1 MNNKT
6 KKLLPPGPKGFP
18 VFGSLHILGKFPHRD
33 FHRLSQKYGAIM
45 HIKLGL
51 VNTIVVSSSEAA
63 ELFLKTHDL
72 DFANHPPN
80 DAFKHI
86 SFGQSSMVVAKD
98 GPYVRSVRKMC
109 TQKLLNSHKLNSF
122 KSMRMEEVGL
132 FIEELRE
139 AARSGL
145 LVNLTSKLS
154 SLGANMI
161 CLTVFGRKYKD
172 KELDE
177 KGFKRMVGEAL
188 KVIGAVNVGDF
199 IPFIAPLDLQGLI
212 RRAKSVHKV
221 FDRFLERIIDEH
233 LESKNNNSTKD
244 FVDVMLEIMES
255 QQTNYQIDRSTINA
269 IMLVSKHYFVG
280 NNHTIV
286 VDFSIFAM
294 M

>member
-6 KKLLPPGPKGFP
+6 KKLLPPGLKGFP
-18 VFGSLHILGKFPHRD
+18 IFGSLHILGKLPHRL
-33 FHRLSQKYGAIM
+33 FQKYGAIM

-51 VNTIVVSSSEAA
+51 VNTIVLSSSEAA

-86 SFGQSSMVVAKD
+86 SFGQSSLVVAKY
-98 GPYVRSVRKMC
+98 GPYVRNVRKMC
-109 TQKLLNSHKLNSF
+109 TVELLNSHKLNSF

-154 SLGANMI
+154 SLSANMI
-161 CLTVFGRKYKD
+161 CLTVFGRKYED

-177 KGFKRMVGEAL
+177 KGFKRMVREAFKL
-188 KVIGAVNVGDF
+188 IGAFNVGDF

-233 LESKNNNSTKD
+233 LEPKNNK
-244 FVDVMLEIMES
+244 IK
-255 QQTNYQIDRSTINA
+255 YQRFCRC
-269 IMLVSKHYFVG
+269 HVG
-280 NNHTIV
+280 NYGISTN
-286 VDFSIFAM
+286 
-294 M
+294 